1 MNVSQVETIISN
13 KYNRLASIYDLRWRN
28 YLDRSFSFLLD
39 FAEISPSASILDL
52 ACGTGELTRLILKTN
67 PQQDITGIDISPA
80 MLAIANNKLEAYP
93 QAKLSIASATELP
106 FARQSFD
113 LVICANAF
121 HYLESPELTLAEIKR
136 VLKPKGT
143 IVILDWCRDY
153 FILKIGDRL
162 FNFIDPAYRKCYTK
176 GELESLLLT
185 AGFKIVKDNKMRF
198 SLIWELIAVAAIVG
212 T

>member
-1 MNVSQVETIISN
+1 MKVSKIETTVSN

-28 YLDRSFSFLLD
+28 YLDRSLSFLLD
-39 FAEISPSASILDL
+39 FAEIPPSASILDL

-67 PQQDITGIDISPA
+67 PQQDITGVDISPA
-80 MLAIANNKLEAYP
+80 MLAIANNKLEAYS
-93 QAKLSIASATELP
+93 QARLSLASATELP
-106 FARQSFD
+106 FAQQSFN

-136 VLKPKGT
+136 VLKPEGT
-143 IVILDWCRDY
+143 IIILDWCRDY
-153 FILKIGDRL
+153 FILKIGDRF

-176 GELESLLLT
+176 EELERLFLT

-198 SLIWELIAVAAIVG
+198 GLIWELMAVAAIAA